1 MDLSTRRLLAAAG
14 RLISVLVLWAY
25 VGSSAPVPVRLG
37 VVLDLTNAGGTKSFA
52 CISMALDDFYL
63 KHPTYA
69 TRVEHWSCSSG
80 IRVVT
85 SSRRHTLVSAASK
98 PLVVHVFCAKFCEL
112 PLIT

>member
-14 RLISVLVLWAY
+14 RLISLLVLWAY

-69 TRVEHWSCSSG
+69 TRVELLVRDSRGDLVAAAHAGKCG
-80 IRVVT
+80 LET
-85 SSRRHTLVSAASK
+85 SRRPCVL
-98 PLVVHVFCAKFCEL
+98 C
-112 PLIT
+112 